1 MPIKTFPTS
10 QQSGQHLWFISYHN
24 DYRDFYRDE
33 IQCGINN
40 IQHAVK
46 NAKNTYMSDAL
57 LMAGSICI
65 SVAQLGIPPEL
76 APVAS
81 LASGALGA
89 ATVTDII
96 RKHRE
101 NINGTKAMGY
111 YFLWKLN
118 E

>member
-10 QQSGQHLWFISYHN
+10 QQSGQHLWFISYWN

-89 ATVTDII
+89 PMSI
-96 RKHRE
+96 
-101 NINGTKAMGY
+101 
-111 YFLWKLN
+111 
-118 E
+118 